1 MSDILHIPDFE
12 SVLSENIIDSSGN
25 ESLTNLKDNTSE
37 SLGSHDTI
45 ESIPKKSKKSKNK
58 KMAKQ
63 EIESIEQLMT
73 HEEDDGESLMEDDF
87 TVESYGSSES
97 GSEGSSD
104 DGSSESGSEGSSDD
118 GSSES
123 GSEGS
128 SESGSSSEEE
138 SDEESSDF
146 EYASVDIDDMDSD
159 DDSENELDEISE
171 IDEDEE
177 HIYPEEEEDDDLG
190 GEDVATASLVAASL
204 VSGMTIG
211 KTKTGMSWTHLMF
224 NVVAIGG
231 LGIALYFAWSRI
243 RELTKNLKEL
253 EESNHMAMTERDV
266 QVITTQVIDEMLK
279 ESDSEDEVIETIVE
293 EEKLETIVESEE
305 ESIPDLVKSESV
317 ESFVDIDSPQMQ
329 ENLNDSPVH
338 VQKPYEF
345 KSEINMAQDLIR
357 EPSKIVEKIVEE
369 PVHVEEPKIVEE
381 PVHVEEP
388 KIIEEPVHV
397 EEPNIT
403 EEPVIIEKV
412 IEEIVKKVEIIDVE
426 EEFLTIP
433 KKEVVVKIEKTDELQ
448 DLMGAMSQ
456 MSINDKPVRA
466 KRAVRKK

>member
-104 DGSSESGSEGSSDD
+104 DGSSESGSEDSSDD

-146 EYASVDIDDMDSD
+146 EYASVDIADMDSD

-345 KSEINMAQDLIR
+345 KSEINMVQDLIRVER

-369 PVHVEEPKIVEE
+369 PVHVEEPE
-381 PVHVEEP
+381 
-388 KIIEEPVHV
+388 II
-397 EEPNIT
+397 

>member
-104 DGSSESGSEGSSDD
+104 DGSSESGSEGSSESGSEGSSDD

-146 EYASVDIDDMDSD
+146 EYASVDIADMDSD

-345 KSEINMAQDLIR
+345 KSEINMVQDLIRVER

-369 PVHVEEPKIVEE
+369 PVHVEEPKI
-381 PVHVEEP
+381 
-388 KIIEEPVHV
+388 
-397 EEPNIT
+397 T

-412 IEEIVKKVEIIDVE
+412 IEEIVKKVDIIDVE